1 MNKIEFNLI
10 KGKSER
16 EKMKKLLIIVAAA
29 VACAFVSNGAEAKA
43 AVKAKVA
50 KFNIVERTE
59 AKEFTGKD
67 GKVFRY
73 RIAEK
78 ASSDGSKIPLVIFL
92 HGAGERGTNNQAQ
105 LVHGVGDLVRWMDQ
119 HEKGYRLIAGQV
131 PFGKRWVEV
140 NWGAKSHTMPENP
153 SETMA
158 LLLEMLDVQLADPA
172 IDLKRIYVTG
182 ISMGGYGTWDL
193 ISRRPDVFA
202 AALPICGGGD
212 VTQVAKI
219 AKVPVWT
226 FHGSADG
233 AVPVSRS
240 RDMVAALWANGSNAH
255 YREYPDAGH
264 AVWIETYKDKRVLSW
279 FFKQK
284 KK

>member
-1 MNKIEFNLI
+1 
-10 KGKSER
+10 
-16 EKMKKLLIIVAAA
+16 MKKLLIIVAAA

-43 AVKAKVA
+43 AAKAKVA

-59 AKEFTGKD
+59 AKEFAGKD

-153 SETMA
+153 SEMMA
-158 LLLEMLDVQLADPA
+158 LLLEMLDAQLSDPA
-172 IDLKRIYVTG
+172 VDLKRIYVTG

-212 VTQVAKI
+212 VAQAAKI
-219 AKVPVWT
+219 AKIPLWT

-233 AVPVSRS
+233 AVPVCRS
-240 RDMVAALWANGSNAH
+240 RNMVSALWANGSNAH

>member
-1 MNKIEFNLI
+1 
-10 KGKSER
+10 
-16 EKMKKLLIIVAAA
+16 MKKILMMVVAA
-29 VACAFVSNGAEAKA
+29 VACAFVSHGAEVKA
-43 AVKAKVA
+43 AAKAKVP
-50 KFNIVERTE
+50 KFSVVERTE

-78 ASSDGSKIPLVIFL
+78 ASADGSKIPLVIFL

-140 NWGAKSHTMPENP
+140 NWGAKSHAMPENP

-158 LLLEMLDVQLADPA
+158 LLLEMLDVQLADPT

-212 VTQVAKI
+212 VAQAAKI
-219 AKVPVWT
+219 AKIPLWT

-233 AVPVSRS
+233 AVPVCRS
-240 RDMVAALWANGSNAH
+240 RNMVSALWANGSNAH

-264 AVWIETYKDKRVLSW
+264 AVWIETYKDKRVLAW